1 MSTDTDYVIT
11 VKGKD
16 AALRKAAADF
26 IELALNPWSPQ
37 RNDKKTLTRLDVF
50 RNESNCAGFFAP
62 SSLCEEAAKLFP
74 GINVSFSSKN
84 EYGYTEDGEWAES
97 GEPPKDT
104 QNTVATKVFERIQT
118 EIEQPH
124 RRVAWLTPLTEWVS
138 HNKLPKK
145 TSDAI
150 GSAFEEAQAAE
161 RNVKAELEAEAD
173 KENQKETEAAEA
185 FESMTRWRFHSV
197 LAAENELIGK
207 LEKPILWRSRTGSSD
222 DEESVWGEVWE
233 PCSSADLDADLEKA
247 IDDECESVAIGSVI
261 KAESKAASKFLESQT
276 YRALGYIDS
285 PRIFI
290 RTGKGMEASS
300 AKIIK
305 HGAAFVWLHSVS
317 FVENSG
323 FKAQARKAMR
333 LAVRLDGA
341 SVWKV
346 SDEKVLRGDKQGLA
360 DEIGDHIALNESHVF
375 FATNNSLPQDA
386 PSGRI
391 FCSSLEDGRVQWMTS
406 ERFSSCR
413 QLVLCD
419 SSTLL
424 AICSASGNP
433 PLLLCF
439 DAATGNERW
448 RASLGE
454 SGSAFQ
460 IAASSES
467 AAVLSYDDSKAWVS
481 WWNTATGEKTNE
493 TTAQEAGWNRPELAM
508 DSLRTYVAARSY
520 IKAFNADGEQL
531 WSVQL
536 PECNQIGV
544 SLTDNNR
551 LIVSRG
557 DQGAVCLHGETGATA
572 WDVTGEMFWTP
583 LVGRN
588 NTAYFAAAGACAAHD
603 ARDGSL
609 LREIKIVEEQLAAT
623 PIAITDRCILLK
635 TSYNLFEWF
644 RVSNGEK
651 LGAYWFSAGRS
662 LRSNGVLTKGGMLIC
677 AGSPTAGDTTQLIC
691 VDLGIGSPSGAWPM
705 DRQGPGGA
713 AFLRIQE
720 KPGYKQFIKAW
731 KDGEDLSHRLAKFA
745 PAPDS
750 DKARVARIH
759 GIIRGHELIA
769 QARSWVE
776 PSIGSGKTATARGAQ
791 WRLVMAYGGFELLA
805 KSLAG
810 GKEGGLDDQILRALI
825 DKLELPIFEHLAPP
839 PIEKSSLK
847 EWMDEED
854 ASDLLDF
861 LKMDKGDRS
870 RFDAWLAKQKPTTS
884 WTDAVLVAK
893 AFRNATAHGALSP
906 SKIEEWKLGDVVS
919 RLTEEILR
927 IDEAIFEVL
936 GQVEQAR

>member
-1 MSTDTDYVIT
+1 VSTDTDYVIT
-11 VKGKD
+11 IKGKD

-26 IELALNPWSPQ
+26 IELALNPWNPQ
-37 RNDKKTLTRLDVF
+37 RNDKKTLTRVDVF
-50 RNESNCAGFFAP
+50 RNESNCAGFFTP

-74 GINVSFSSKN
+74 GVNVSFSSKD

-97 GEPPKDT
+97 GEPPESAQD
-104 QNTVATKVFERIQT
+104 TVATKVFERIQT

-124 RRVAWLTPLTEWVS
+124 RRVAWLTPLAEWAS
-138 HNKLPKK
+138 HNKVPNK
-145 TSDAI
+145 TGDAI
-150 GSAFEEAQAAE
+150 GRAFEEAQAAE

-173 KENQKETEAAEA
+173 KENQKETEAAKA
-185 FESMTRWRFHSV
+185 FESMTRWRFHPL
-197 LAAENELIGK
+197 LAVENELIGK
-207 LEKPILWRSRTGSSD
+207 LEKPVLWRSRTGWLD

-247 IDDECESVAIGSVI
+247 IEDECESVAIGLTV
-261 KAESKAASKFLESQT
+261 KAESKTASKFLESQT
-276 YRALGYIDS
+276 YGALGYIDS
-285 PRIFI
+285 ARIFI
-290 RTGKGMEASS
+290 RTEKGVEAAS

-305 HGAAFVWLHSVS
+305 HDASLVWLHSVN
-317 FVENSG
+317 FVEHSG
-323 FKAQARKAMR
+323 FKAEARKAMR
-333 LAVRLDGA
+333 LAVRLDDA

-360 DEIGDHIALNESHVF
+360 DEIGDHIAINPSHVF

-391 FCSSLEDGRVQWMTS
+391 FCASLEDGQVQWTSS
-406 ERFSSCR
+406 ERFSSCS

-419 SSTLL
+419 NSTLL
-424 AICSASGNP
+424 AICSASGSP
-433 PLLLCF
+433 PLLLCVN
-439 DAATGNERW
+439 AVSGSERW
-448 RASLGE
+448 RALLGE
-454 SGSAFQ
+454 AGSAFQ
-460 IAASSES
+460 IAASSETV
-467 AAVLSYDDSKAWVS
+467 AVLSYNDSKARVS

-520 IKAFNADGEQL
+520 VKAFGADGEEL

-536 PECNQIGV
+536 PECDRIGV

-557 DQGAVCLHGETGATA
+557 DQGAICLHCETGAMA
-572 WDVTGEMFWTP
+572 WAVPPNKLWTLSN
-583 LVGRN
+583 LVGN
-588 NTAYFAAAGACAAHD
+588 KDTVFFAAAGLCAAHD
-603 ARDGSL
+603 VRDGSL
-609 LREIKIVEEQLAAT
+609 LREIKIAEEQLAAT
-623 PIAITDRCILLK
+623 PVAITDQCVLLQ
-635 TSYNLFEWF
+635 TGYNLFEWF
-644 RVSNGEK
+644 GVSDGER

-662 LRSNGVLTKGGMLIC
+662 LRSNGVLTKDGMLIC
-677 AGSPTAGDTTQLIC
+677 AGSPTLGGATQLIC

-745 PAPDS
+745 ATPDS
-750 DKARVARIH
+750 DKAREARIH
-759 GIIRGHELIA
+759 GIIRGHELIG
-769 QARSWVE
+769 QARSWVG

-810 GKEGGLDDQILRALI
+810 AKDRGLDEKAADSLIGKLALPM
-825 DKLELPIFEHLAPP
+825 LEPLAPP
-839 PIEKSSLK
+839 PIDKSSLK
-847 EWMDEED
+847 DWMDEED
-854 ASDLLDF
+854 ASDVLDF
-861 LKMDKGDRS
+861 LKMDKGDRN
-870 RFDAWLAKQKPTTS
+870 RFDAWLAKQQPITE
-884 WTDAVLVAK
+884 WTDALLLAK

-906 SKIEEWKLGDVVS
+906 TKVEEWKLGEALA
-919 RLTEEILR
+919 RLTEGIFQ
-927 IDEAIFEVL
+927 IDEAVFQGL
-936 GQVEQAR
+936 GRG